1 MNEANPAIVNWREDD
16 RNLLTLLVIIWKLS
30 KQNIFRTIT
39 SFPLTP
45 WRYKLYKDRTRN
57 ELKNTNTLKCY
68 SSDEPAQKDFEAMNA
83 KIIVFYRN
91 VIEL

>member
-1 MNEANPAIVNWREDD
+1 M
-16 RNLLTLLVIIWKLS
+16 
-30 KQNIFRTIT
+30 
-39 SFPLTP
+39 
-45 WRYKLYKDRTRN
+45 
-57 ELKNTNTLKCY
+57 NTLKCY

>member
-1 MNEANPAIVNWREDD
+1 MNEANPAVVNWREDD
-16 RNLLTLLVIIWKLS
+16 RNLLTLLAIIWKLS
-30 KQNIFRTIT
+30 KIT

-45 WRYKLYKDRTRN
+45 WRYKHYRDRTRN

>member
-16 RNLLTLLVIIWKLS
+16 RNLLTLLAIIWKLS
-30 KQNIFRTIT
+30 KIT

-45 WRYKLYKDRTRN
+45 WRYKHYKDRTRN
-57 ELKNTNTLKCY
+57 ELK
-68 SSDEPAQKDFEAMNA
+68 SDEPAQKDFEAMNA